1 MSLTKERINEIA
13 KEFLALKKKSE
24 SGEKKDVLD
33 YRNYQNYC
41 TEQLAPLV
49 KIKTNKYKKFSN
61 YPDLL
66 QDGFEALMLAFETY
80 NPKKGDFAW
89 WAMKYIGT
97 KVSRAANT
105 HSTIR
110 IPLKKARDMQPYKT
124 SVMPVQ
130 VDKGATPAEEIEN
143 NELSSYVKKALAE
156 LSEKQKRAIMMYY
169 EFAGTRVNSIS
180 DISKELKVSRPTC
193 VKLISEAEKILKSKL
208 SELNQ

>member
-13 KEFLALKKKSE
+13 KEFLILKKKTE
-24 SGEKKDVLD
+24 SGEKKDIIN
-33 YRNYQNYC
+33 YKNYQNYC
-41 TEQLAPLV
+41 AEQLAPLV

-110 IPLKKARDMQPYKT
+110 IPLKKAKDLQPYKI
-124 SVMPVQ
+124 SIIPVQ
-130 VDKGATPAEEIEN
+130 IDKGATPAEEIEH
-143 NELSSYVKKALAE
+143 NELSSYIKDALAE

-169 EFAGTRVNSIS
+169 EFIGTRINSIS
-180 DISKELKVSRPTC
+180 DISKELKISRPTC
-193 VKLISEAEKILKSKL
+193 VKLISEAEKVLKSKL
-208 SELNQ
+208 IGLNE